1 MAPHPWH
8 HRPRRPC
15 RRGGAWEEDT
25 AYRSRLGR
33 GWRLDAAREAAY
45 RALVEVGKESM
56 HFRPPAEM
64 NEHKVTCGVH
74 ADALERV
81 RARITAELEA
91 AGGAHKL
98 CVSGKGDWRYI
109 DLVPAQAGKLQAL
122 EYVRQ
127 ALGFDRD
134 ATVACG
140 DSGNDIDM
148 LQGEHHAVVVGNAQP
163 DLMEWARQAQAAGGG
178 ARPLV
183 TRAAR
188 ALGILEGLQQLKF
201 KEE

>member
-1 MAPHPWH
+1 ML
-8 HRPRRPC
+8 C
-15 RRGGAWEEDT
+15 RRGGAWEEDAAYT
-25 AYRSRLGR
+25 ARLGLGPK

-45 RALVEVGKESM
+45 RALVEVGKDSM
-56 HFRPPAEM
+56 HFRPPGEM
-64 NEHKVTCGVH
+64 NEHKVTCGVR
-74 ADALERV
+74 ADALARV
-81 RARITAELEA
+81 QARITSELEA
-91 AGGAHKL
+91 AGVAHRL
-98 CVSGKGDWRYI
+98 IVSGKGDWRYV
-109 DLVPAQAGKLQAL
+109 DLVPVQAGKLQAL
-122 EYVRQ
+122 EYARQ

-163 DLMEWARQAQAAGGG
+163 DLMEWARGAQAAGG

-183 TRAAR
+183 TRAGR